1 MADLRGGQ
9 PQEWGGIWEALGCKW
24 TFHIIRYLDHE
35 PLQFNQLKETIGGIP
50 ASTLSTRLKELQSQ
64 DIVSRSVRD
73 TTPPS
78 TLYAL
83 TEKGDAVADIVTQLE
98 EIEEQFD

>member
-1 MADLRGGQ
+1 MADLRDGQ

-24 TFHIIRYLDHE
+24 TFHIIQYLDHE
-35 PLQFNQLKETIGGIP
+35 PMQFNQLKETIGGIP
-50 ASTLSTRLKELQSQ
+50 ASTLSTRLEELQSQ

>member
-1 MADLRGGQ
+1 MAELRDGQ

-24 TFHIIRYLDHE
+24 TFHIIRCLNRK
-35 PLQFNQLKETIGGIP
+35 PMQFNQLKEAVGGVP

-64 DIVSRSVRD
+64 ALVFRTVQD

-78 TLYAL
+78 TLYGL

>member
-1 MADLRGGQ
+1 M
-9 PQEWGGIWEALGCKW
+9 
-24 TFHIIRYLDHE
+24 
-35 PLQFNQLKETIGGIP
+35 QFNQLKETIGGIP

-73 TTPPS
+73 TSPPS

-83 TEKGDAVADIVTQLE
+83 TENGDAVADIVTQLE